1 MPELVMT
8 TEYPA
13 VIPID
18 DKGYVVKRRTGI
30 DMVVWRVPA
39 VEVAYTDTAEM
50 TIRMSMMVATAAA
63 DVPMSPMPYTP
74 SPYATTYEALNT
86 SLKIASR
93 FHVMTYDMPM
103 SPMPYTPSPYA
114 TTYEPVESTFRTASR
129 FAAMPS
135 YTMTSIV
142 APSASTT
149 SEETISTSYRIN

>member
-74 SPYATTYEALNT
+74 SPYATTYE
-86 SLKIASR
+86 
-93 FHVMTYDMPM
+93 
-103 SPMPYTPSPYA
+103 
-114 TTYEPVESTFRTASR
+114 PVESTFRTASR